1 MTQQYCL
8 FSMAAWLSSTG
19 NSHHNPLLH
28 FPSIRLSTVNSIH
41 CTGIAPQSLNSN
53 SQPLH
58 LPGDPCSCLAYVCMA
73 YVWLILIPF
82 RLQQISCFTFS
93 LECFSSDSDSC
104 LAVGIRP
111 LRQFPQSQRV
121 GPVLL
126 ILLFSPLVP
135 SSYRV
140 LPGYIYSFLLGRSSC
155 LASPGVLRTLLC
167 LKVYS

>member
-1 MTQQYCL
+1 M
-8 FSMAAWLSSTG
+8 F
-19 NSHHNPLLH
+19 
-28 FPSIRLSTVNSIH
+28 
-41 CTGIAPQSLNSN
+41 
-53 SQPLH
+53 
-58 LPGDPCSCLAYVCMA
+58 LPGVCMYGICMA
-73 YVWLILIPF
+73 DSIPF
-82 RLQQISCFTFS
+82 RLPQISCFTFS
-93 LECFSSDSDSC
+93 LEFFSSDSDSC

-140 LPGYIYSFLLGRSSC
+140 LPGSIYSFLLGRSSC